1 MRNEAICIAVGR
13 RLRQRRRLLD
23 LTQAQVAARCGLT
36 FQQIQKYEAGL
47 VDLSIVRLLAL
58 TRILSIPAA
67 EILDGLQFL
76 TGDEDRVLTQ
86 YPRAIMSADHAVSA

>member
-1 MRNEAICIAVGR
+1 MKNEVICTLVGR

-47 VDLSIVRLLAL
+47 VDMSIVRLLAL
-58 TRILSIPAA
+58 ARILCVPAA
-67 EILDGLQFL
+67 ELLEGLQFL
-76 TGDEDRVLTQ
+76 VGDEDRSFAQ
-86 YPRAIMSADHAVSA
+86 YPRAVMPGDHAVSA